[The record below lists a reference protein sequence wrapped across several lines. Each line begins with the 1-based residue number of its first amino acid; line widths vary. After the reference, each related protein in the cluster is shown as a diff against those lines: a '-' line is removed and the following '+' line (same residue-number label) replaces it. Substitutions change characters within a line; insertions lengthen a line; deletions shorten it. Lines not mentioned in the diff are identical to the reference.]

1 LYPVNSGCQGEIIP
15 TLDSSTLKTEKGFF
29 VKGGFCMET
38 VLRKHR
44 RMARLTL
51 RALEA
56 ETGIALSR
64 LSRMENR
71 REELWKNDI
80 ARLRQA
86 LPTLEN
92 VEFVGADRL
101 AM

>member
-1 LYPVNSGCQGEIIP
+1 
-15 TLDSSTLKTEKGFF
+15 
-29 VKGGFCMET
+29 MET

-44 RMARLTL
+44 GMARLTL
-51 RALEA
+51 RALAA
-56 ETGIALSR
+56 ETGIAFSR

-71 REELWKNDI
+71 KEELWRGDI
-80 ARLRQA
+80 SRLRKA